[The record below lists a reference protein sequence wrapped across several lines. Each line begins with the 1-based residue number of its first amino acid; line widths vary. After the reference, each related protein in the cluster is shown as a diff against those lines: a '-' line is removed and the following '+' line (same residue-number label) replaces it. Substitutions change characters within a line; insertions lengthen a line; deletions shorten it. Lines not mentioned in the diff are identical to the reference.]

1 MALKRFGVASL
12 RLFGSHSRDEARE
25 DSDVDLLVLFETDA
39 RIDQFMDLK
48 FFLQDPLGRPVD
60 LVTQAAVRPEMRDEI
75 ERGAICV
82 S

>member
-60 LVTQAAVRPEMRDEI
+60 LVTQAAVWPEKRDEI